1 MLPPS
6 GLRGIVF
13 DGQDMYAI
21 EPAAE
26 AAAVTVQPLD
36 MTEGDTVVYRLS
48 DALMPAETMRC
59 EVVQPGTPPESAST
73 AADAIEQLTAELQS
87 MQTAEATI
95 TKQVRVGIVGDY
107 EFVQQFTTSTPED
120 AIVARMNIVA
130 SGSPQTL
137 EQILKQLN
145 KLIDVLHAKDH
156 TGETV
161 VEKELA
167 LIKVR
172 CAPEKRSE
180 VLQIAEHFKAQTVDL
195 SEGTLMLQVTGGT
208 DKLDAAEMMLDKYG
222 IAEMVRT
229 GKVIMARGESG
240 T

>member
-1 MLPPS
+1 MGREEKGREESIMVNGTANGTPT
-6 GLRGIVF
+6 VVKT
-13 DGQDMYAI
+13 QTTN
-21 EPAAE
+21 AE
-26 AAAVTVQPLD
+26 AASL
-36 MTEGDTVVYRLS
+36 RL
-48 DALMPAETMRC
+48 PIAETRGHQHSISLLVNNKPGVLIRVSLVFARRGYNIDSL
-59 EVVQPGTPPESAST
+59 VVSPAHNG
-73 AADAIEQLTAELQS
+73 
-87 MQTAEATI
+87 
-95 TKQVRVGIVGDY
+95 K
-107 EFVQQFTTSTPED
+107 F
-120 AIVARMNIVA
+120 ARMNIVA
-130 SGSPQTL
+130 SGAPKTL

-229 GKVIMARGESG
+229 GKVIMARGDSN

>member
-1 MLPPS
+1 MINGTVNGTAKS
-6 GLRGIVF
+6 N
-13 DGQDMYAI
+13 
-21 EPAAE
+21 PAASPS
-26 AAAVTVQPLD
+26 A
-36 MTEGDTVVYRLS
+36 TEGKAFR
-48 DALMPAETMRC
+48 PAETRASQHSISLLVNNKPGVLIRISLVFSRRGYNIDSL
-59 EVVQPGTPPESAST
+59 VVSPAHNG
-73 AADAIEQLTAELQS
+73 
-87 MQTAEATI
+87 
-95 TKQVRVGIVGDY
+95 KY
-107 EFVQQFTTSTPED
+107 
-120 AIVARMNIVA
+120 ARMNIVA
-130 SGSPQTL
+130 SGEPKTL

-172 CAPEKRSE
+172 CTPEKRSE
-180 VLQIAEHFKAQTVDL
+180 ILQIAEHFKAQTVDL
-195 SEGTLMLQVTGGT
+195 SENTLMLQVTGGT

>member
-1 MLPPS
+1 MINGSLN
-6 GLRGIVF
+6 G
-13 DGQDMYAI
+13 
-21 EPAAE
+21 
-26 AAAVTVQPLD
+26 TVAGAKSSATSS
-36 MTEGDTVVYRLS
+36 TESRAYR
-48 DALMPAETMRC
+48 PAETRASQHSISLLVNNKPGVLIRISLVFSRRGYNIDSL
-59 EVVQPGTPPESAST
+59 VVSPAHNG
-73 AADAIEQLTAELQS
+73 
-87 MQTAEATI
+87 
-95 TKQVRVGIVGDY
+95 KY
-107 EFVQQFTTSTPED
+107 
-120 AIVARMNIVA
+120 ARMNIVA
-130 SGSPQTL
+130 SGEPKTL

-180 VLQIAEHFKAQTVDL
+180 ILQIAEHFKAQTVDL
-195 SEGTLMLQVTGGT
+195 SENTLMLQVTGGT

-229 GKVIMARGESG
+229 GKVIMARGETG